1 MDALSEYPEIL
12 KNAQELAEK
21 MQKAQDDATPE
32 QWQRFLKIQKKLMD
46 AVE

>member
-1 MDALSEYPEIL
+1 MLFERKNKIIFPSSPSIIIL
-12 KNAQELAEK
+12 
-21 MQKAQDDATPE
+21 QKAQDDATPE